1 MSAKLAVCSATSLR
15 FDDLPGM
22 RTKQAFAK
30 GVFELLHGGG
40 NLAGK
45 VREILRRVFNHRR
58 ADRIDADTVSQFN
71 SRSPDKSFYG
81 AVGS

>member
-1 MSAKLAVCSATSLR
+1 MSAKLAVCSARSLR

-45 VREILRRVFNHRR
+45 VREILR
-58 ADRIDADTVSQFN
+58 
-71 SRSPDKSFYG
+71 
-81 AVGS
+81 